1 MTGGAYFPAN
11 AGFCDTTVARQVTRR
26 LGDAGFHA
34 YVRLL
39 CLLLNE
45 EGGRLPLSLPEEWD
59 DLAERV
65 GLDGGATGEL
75 VALMERY
82 GALARGDGY
91 VYSPPVSESLAQFE
105 EARDAKSRA
114 ARARWDKERR
124 RKAEEHGADDDAA
137 HDAVQ

>member
-1 MTGGAYFPAN
+1 MTGGAYFPCN
-11 AGFCDTTVARQVTRR
+11 AGFCETTVARQVTRR

-45 EGGRLPLSLPEEWD
+45 GGGRLPLSLPEEWE

-65 GLDGGATGEL
+65 GLDGDATGEL
-75 VALMERY
+75 VALMQRY

-91 VYSPPVSESLAQFE
+91 VYSPLVSESLAQFE
-105 EARDAKSRA
+105 EARE
-114 ARARWDKERR
+114 ARARGARASAEVRR
-124 RKAEEHGADDDAA
+124 RKRDAKQSAEHNAE
-137 HDAVQ
+137 QK

>member
-65 GLDGGATGEL
+65 GLDGTATGEL

-91 VYSPPVSESLAQFE
+91 VYSPLVSESLAARDE
-105 EARDAKSRA
+105 ISEKRRAAGRASGEAR
-114 ARARWDKERR
+114 RR
-124 RKAEEHGADDDAA
+124 RRGADGGADGPK
-137 HDAVQ
+137 QC

>member
-1 MTGGAYFPAN
+1 MTGGAYFPCN
-11 AGFCDTTVARQVTRR
+11 AGFCETTVARQVTRR

-65 GLDGGATGEL
+65 GLDGEATAEL
-75 VALMERY
+75 VALMGRY

-91 VYSPPVSESLAQFE
+91 VYSPLVSESLAQFE
-105 EARDAKSRA
+105 DAREARARGARASAEVRRRKRDAKQS
-114 ARARWDKERR
+114 
-124 RKAEEHGADDDAA
+124 AEQSAE
-137 HDAVQ
+137 QK

>member
-65 GLDGGATGEL
+65 GLDGAATREL

-91 VYSPPVSESLAQFE
+91 VYSPLVSESLAARDE
-105 EARDAKSRA
+105 ISEKRRAAGRASGEAR
-114 ARARWDKERR
+114 RR
-124 RKAEEHGADDDAA
+124 RREADGGADGPK
-137 HDAVQ
+137 QC

>member
-65 GLDGGATGEL
+65 GLDGEATGEL
-75 VALMERY
+75 VALMWRY
-82 GALARGDGY
+82 GALEQGDGY
-91 VYSPPVSESLAQFE
+91 VYSPLVSESLAARDE
-105 EARDAKSRA
+105 ISEKRRAAGRASGEAR
-114 ARARWDKERR
+114 RR
-124 RKAEEHGADDDAA
+124 RREADGGADGPN
-137 HDAVQ
+137 QC

>member
-82 GALARGDGY
+82 GALSRGDGY
-91 VYSPPVSESLAQFE
+91 VFSPLVSESLAARDE
-105 EARDAKSRA
+105 ISEKRRAAGRASGEAR
-114 ARARWDKERR
+114 RR
-124 RKAEEHGADDDAA
+124 RREADGGADGPN
-137 HDAVQ
+137 QC

>member
-1 MTGGAYFPAN
+1 MTGGAYFPCN
-11 AGFCDTTVARQVTRR
+11 AGFCETTVARQVTRR

-34 YVRLL
+34 YVRML

-65 GLDGGATGEL
+65 GLGGDEAGEL

-91 VYSPPVSESLAQFE
+91 VYSPLVSESLAQFE
-105 EARDAKSRA
+105 EARE
-114 ARARWDKERR
+114 ARARGARASAEVRR
-124 RKAEEHGADDDAA
+124 RKRDAKQSAEQSAE
-137 HDAVQ
+137 QK

>member
-1 MTGGAYFPAN
+1 MTGGAYFPCN
-11 AGFCDTTVARQVTRR
+11 AGFCETTVARQVTRR

-34 YVRLL
+34 YVRML

-65 GLDGGATGEL
+65 GLGGDEAGEL
-75 VALMERY
+75 VAIMERY

-91 VYSPPVSESLAQFE
+91 VYSPLVSEGLAAHDE
-105 EARDAKSRA
+105 LIEKRRAAGRASGEAR
-114 ARARWDKERR
+114 RR
-124 RKAEEHGADDDAA
+124 RKEAEGAAGSR
-137 HDAVQ
+137 QQ

>member
-65 GLDGGATGEL
+65 GLDGAATGEL

-91 VYSPPVSESLAQFE
+91 VYSPLVSESLAQFE
-105 EARDAKSRA
+105 EAREARTRG
-114 ARARWDKERR
+114 ARASAEVRR
-124 RKAEEHGADDDAA
+124 RKRDAKQSAEQSAE
-137 HDAVQ
+137 QK

>member
-1 MTGGAYFPAN
+1 MTGGAYFPCN
-11 AGFCDTTVARQVTRR
+11 AGFCETTVARQVTRR

-65 GLDGGATGEL
+65 GLGGDEAGEL
-75 VALMERY
+75 VALMGRY

-91 VYSPPVSESLAQFE
+91 VYSPLVSESLAQFE
-105 EARDAKSRA
+105 EARE
-114 ARARWDKERR
+114 ARARGARASAEVRR
-124 RKAEEHGADDDAA
+124 RKRDTKQSAEQSAE
-137 HDAVQ
+137 QK